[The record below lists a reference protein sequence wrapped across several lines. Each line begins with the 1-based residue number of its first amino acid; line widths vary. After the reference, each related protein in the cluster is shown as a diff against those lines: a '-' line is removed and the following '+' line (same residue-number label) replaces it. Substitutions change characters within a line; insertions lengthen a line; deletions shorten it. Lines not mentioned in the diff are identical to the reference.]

1 MTKLVTL
8 HLINEYGLGE
18 SEIGKVQEILI
29 GMCILQKCHFLKLR
43 QKMKKSKI
51 FLQVFKDKSF
61 EGLTILRSSL
71 WQVVN

>member
-43 QKMKKSKI
+43 QKNEEKQNI
-51 FLQVFKDKSF
+51 
-61 EGLTILRSSL
+61 LTSI
-71 WQVVN
+71 